1 MKMKALIL
9 LLVGCVI
16 LLLATYKVERI
27 EEVCALT
34 GASQRYS
41 RYFSVFSTKPI
52 MKESWVDQVIASRGG
67 HPVEHEWVRTM
78 GDTTTIVSFYRAHR
92 RAPIT
97 YWIRGAELNDLK
109 DSFNEHELGMLAE
122 DFASGIKE
130 RQASALERYRSRQ

>member
-1 MKMKALIL
+1 MKTKALIL
-9 LLVGCVI
+9 FLVGCVI

-27 EEVCALT
+27 EEVCSRT

-41 RYFSVFSTKPI
+41 RYFSVFSTKPV

-67 HPVEHEWVRTM
+67 HPVGHDWVRTM
-78 GDTTTIVSFYRAHR
+78 GDTSTIISFYHAHR

-109 DSFNEHELGMLAE
+109 DSFTEHELGMLAE
-122 DFASGIKE
+122 DFASGIKQ
-130 RQASALERYRSRQ
+130 RQESALERSRFRQ